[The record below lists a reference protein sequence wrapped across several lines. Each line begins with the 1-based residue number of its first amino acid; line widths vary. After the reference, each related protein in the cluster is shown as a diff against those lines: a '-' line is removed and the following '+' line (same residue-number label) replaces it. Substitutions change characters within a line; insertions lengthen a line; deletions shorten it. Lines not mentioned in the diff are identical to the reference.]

1 MAMYKDLRR
10 YGEAKSA
17 HVAQR
22 ILGLR
27 EKLHDEITGPRR
39 SNSLIIG
46 SWNIR
51 NFDNGF
57 GGERTDEAYHYI
69 AEIIDRFDICA
80 IQEVMGDMEPLK
92 RLVRTL
98 GPQWDYFVTDVTDGS
113 KGNNERGAF
122 VFNKNKVFFRNLVGE
137 IVLKADD
144 LIDDRQFARTPF
156 FAAFQAHWFRFILCS
171 THVIY
176 GGSDKAAEA
185 ARAKE
190 IKALAVNLKKRSEK
204 DGEVYV
210 LLGDLNVVD
219 KDNVTMD
226 ALKAGNLM
234 IPDFGGT
241 NLGENK
247 YYDQLTFT
255 GQGEKVRLI
264 RHGKF
269 DWRDKV
275 FTPGEADHY
284 EQYNVKDD
292 GTPRYSDWDKKYHYW
307 MTHQMSDHLPI
318 WVELEID
325 YSDDYL
331 KRFIPTA

>member
-113 KGNNERGAF
+113 KGNNERGRSCLT
-122 VFNKNKVFFRNLVGE
+122 KTKSS
-137 IVLKADD
+137 
-144 LIDDRQFARTPF
+144 FAIWSAR
-156 FAAFQAHWFRFILCS
+156 LC
-171 THVIY
+171 
-176 GGSDKAAEA
+176 
-185 ARAKE
+185 
-190 IKALAVNLKKRSEK
+190 
-204 DGEVYV
+204 
-210 LLGDLNVVD
+210 
-219 KDNVTMD
+219 
-226 ALKAGNLM
+226 
-234 IPDFGGT
+234 
-241 NLGENK
+241 
-247 YYDQLTFT
+247 
-255 GQGEKVRLI
+255 
-264 RHGKF
+264 
-269 DWRDKV
+269 
-275 FTPGEADHY
+275 
-284 EQYNVKDD
+284 
-292 GTPRYSDWDKKYHYW
+292 
-307 MTHQMSDHLPI
+307 
-318 WVELEID
+318 
-325 YSDDYL
+325 L
-331 KRFIPTA
+331 KRMT

>member
-80 IQEVMGDMEPLK
+80 IQEVMGNMEPLK
-92 RLVRTL
+92 R
-98 GPQWDYFVTDVTDGS
+98 
-113 KGNNERGAF
+113 
-122 VFNKNKVFFRNLVGE
+122 
-137 IVLKADD
+137 
-144 LIDDRQFARTPF
+144 FARTPF